1 MKIRTPGGLLAFAW
15 AATAGLSLL
24 PAVAQTPK
32 SAQHDQASGVPASL
46 LATLQKDLQA
56 ELKGQED
63 ECLPLKDHV
72 DISRFDLGPTRE
84 TWHVEGHH
92 PCFGGNDI
100 WDQMLY
106 VRAGEGW
113 RRILD
118 ASGTWLQ
125 VCVGADP
132 PCPVRIRPQRRSTGA
147 RGWPDLG
154 LRMKPPPSIVR
165 LQFDGKVYKAVGGC
179 EVRYNR
185 VPSCNPGWKLPK
197 KIVGQGFA
205 GSPVRA
211 ICFRR

>member
-1 MKIRTPGGLLAFAW
+1 MIFNEEWETIGSRTMKIGTAGGLLGLAW
-15 AATAGLSLL
+15 AATAGLSPL

-32 SAQHDQASGVPASL
+32 SAQHDRASGAPASL

-56 ELKGQED
+56 ELEGQED
-63 ECLPLKDHV
+63 ECLPLEDHV
-72 DISRFDLGPTRE
+72 DISRFDLGPAKDA
-84 TWHVEGHH
+84 WYIEGHY

-100 WDQMLY
+100 WDQLLY

-118 ASGTWLQ
+118 ASGNWLQ
-125 VCVGADP
+125 VCARADP
-132 PCPVRIRPQRRSTGA
+132 PCPVPIQPQRRSTGA
-147 RGWPDLG
+147 NGWPDLG
-154 LRMKPPPSIVR
+154 LTMKPPPSIVR

-197 KIVGQGFA
+197 K
-205 GSPVRA
+205 
-211 ICFRR
+211 

>member
-1 MKIRTPGGLLAFAW
+1 MKIRTAGGLLALAW
-15 AATAGLSLL
+15 AARVDLSLL
-24 PAVAQTPK
+24 PAAAQTPK
-32 SAQHDQASGVPASL
+32 SAQHDQASGAPASL
-46 LATLQKDLQA
+46 FTTLQKDLQA
-56 ELKGQED
+56 ELEGQEN
-63 ECLPLKDHV
+63 ECLPLRDHV

-84 TWHVEGHH
+84 TWHVEGHY

-106 VRAGEGW
+106 FRAGEGW

-147 RGWPDLG
+147 RGWPDLE

-165 LQFDGKVYKAVGGC
+165 LQFDGKVYTLSG
-179 EVRYNR
+179 R
-185 VPSCNPGWKLPK
+185 
-197 KIVGQGFA
+197 
-205 GSPVRA
+205 
-211 ICFRR
+211 